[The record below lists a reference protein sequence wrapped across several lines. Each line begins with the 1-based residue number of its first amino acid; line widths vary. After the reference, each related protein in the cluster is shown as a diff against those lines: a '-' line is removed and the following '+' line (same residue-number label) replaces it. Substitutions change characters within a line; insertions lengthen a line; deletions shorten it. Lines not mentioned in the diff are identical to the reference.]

1 MAKFKN
7 NVVEKDGDWTEWVYP
22 NRKLYKM
29 ACCDCGLVHDM
40 QFALVK
46 RGLGKAIV
54 FRARRNNKS
63 TGQVRRA
70 ILKKA
75 REHE

>member
-1 MAKFKN
+1 MARFKN
-7 NVVEKDGDWTEWVYP
+7 HVVEKDGDWTEWVYP

-75 REHE
+75 SEK

>member
-1 MAKFKN
+1 MAKFKQHYAG
-7 NVVEKDGDWTEWVYP
+7 KGGWSEWVYP
-22 NRKLYKM
+22 NRRLYKM

-40 QFALVK
+40 QFKLLP

-63 TGQVRRA
+63 TGQMRRV
-70 ILKKA
+70 IEEKHGIK
-75 REHE
+75 